1 MKYLDLI
8 DANDS
13 NLLVCAQSEYS
24 IYLPYPAGT
33 DQNTEFALY
42 RFDSLNRTLHR
53 GGQRR
58 QCDGKHQKTA
68 IQEIAVTNE
77 TAGIKFTVPTD
88 FANEDNYSIGAL
100 ALTWVE
106 KSSGGGGTTTR
117 HTLHYESNGGTEY
130 DSERYTRNT
139 EVRLEKVPV
148 REGYTF
154 TGWYAD
160 KDLTEKNQHDQNDLE
175 QDGLCRLGSHR
186 RAGLAQRCGSFCLY
200 YR

>member
-1 MKYLDLI
+1 MENIK
-8 DANDS
+8 
-13 NLLVCAQSEYS
+13 
-24 IYLPYPAGT
+24 
-33 DQNTEFALY
+33 
-42 RFDSLNRTLHR
+42 
-53 GGQRR
+53 
-58 QCDGKHQKTA
+58 KTA

-88 FANEDNYSIGAL
+88 FVNEDNYSIGAL

-106 KSSGGGGTTTR
+106 KSSGGGGGGTTTR
-117 HTLHYESNGGTEY
+117 YTLHYESNGGTEY

-160 KDLTEKNQHDQNDLE
+160 KDLTEKISTIKMTSNKTVYAGWEATGVPDWLNGADHFAYIIGDDEGYVRPLANVT
-175 QDGLCRLGSHR
+175 
-186 RAGLAQRCGSFCLY
+186 RAETAAISSGC
-200 YR
+200 